1 MLLEMYVNELVVSV
15 AVGRPG
21 GWGGGEI
28 PLEDVHRQNI
38 MFYCLQV
45 HSAFRH

>member
-21 GWGGGEI
+21 GVGGRERYHWKL
-28 PLEDVHRQNI
+28 PTDRT
-38 MFYCLQV
+38 
-45 HSAFRH
+45 